1 MKYIFIDSSDDF
13 HKVGIVENHRLVEFH
28 VEEIGK
34 GKLVGNIYRGR
45 VTNVLQ
51 GMESAFID
59 IGDLKNAYL
68 YVNEALPKELLYT
81 GEKYKIS
88 EILKTGQEII
98 VQVIKEP
105 SGGKGAKVTIHIE
118 IPGRYLVFTPYSN
131 KINISKKIKGTKEN
145 QILKDIGQRIVKD
158 DMGIIFRTASEGV
171 EESILKEE
179 YDKLYNIYTK
189 IEKERSFLP
198 CPKLLYKEPGLGYQ
212 ILRDTYTDDTDK
224 IIVNNREVYDNL
236 ILMEEH
242 STFNFSSKLEL
253 NTDFSIKYDNL
264 IQSDIRLALQRVVP
278 LKSGGYIVID
288 EVEALTAIDV
298 NTGKFVGTESLED
311 TVLKINME
319 AAEEI
324 ARQIRLRDIGGIIII
339 DFIDMKNKDD
349 IPLVLSKLK
358 ENFKNDRIKVN
369 IIDITK
375 LGLVELTRKKIR
387 RSLSRDF
394 YKKCSSCEGR
404 GFIIDIDN
412 KYWQHGRY
420 LLN

>member
-131 KINISKKIKGTKEN
+131 KIKISKKIKGTKEN

-298 NTGKFVGTESLED
+298 NTGKFVGTRSLED

-412 KYWQHGRY
+412 KY
-420 LLN
+420 

>member
-298 NTGKFVGTESLED
+298 NTGKFVGTRSLED

>member
-298 NTGKFVGTESLED
+298 NTGKFVGTRSLED

-412 KYWQHGRY
+412 KY
-420 LLN
+420 

>member
-88 EILKTGQEII
+88 EILKIGQEII

-179 YDKLYNIYTK
+179 YDKLYDIYTK

-298 NTGKFVGTESLED
+298 NTGKFVGTRSLED

-412 KYWQHGRY
+412 KY
-420 LLN
+420 

>member
-28 VEEIGK
+28 VEELGK

-51 GMESAFID
+51 GMESAFVD

-88 EILKTGQEII
+88 EILKIGQEII

-179 YDKLYNIYTK
+179 YDKLYDIYTK

-298 NTGKFVGTESLED
+298 NTGKFVGTRSLED

-412 KYWQHGRY
+412 KY
-420 LLN
+420 